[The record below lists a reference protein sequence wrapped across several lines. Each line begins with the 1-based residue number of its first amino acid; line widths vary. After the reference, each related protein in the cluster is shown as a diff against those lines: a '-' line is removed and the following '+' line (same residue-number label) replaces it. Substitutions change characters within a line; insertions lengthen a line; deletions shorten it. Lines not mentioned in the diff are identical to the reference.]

1 MTTATPAKKTT
12 AKTSPAKVAAPQ
24 APAFDFAAVTVEA
37 APAPTRSAT
46 VAPKD
51 NPAVAW
57 IRDSW
62 ANKGVPN
69 ISGTVYGAG
78 KRIPI
83 PNNEQVYKQ
92 ATALIRQACTH
103 VGKEVGVKLGA
114 AITPWDKVETVPGD
128 ASKVYVGFA
137 AKTAKT
143 VNRKP
148 KSETSVA
155 K

>member
-1 MTTATPAKKTT
+1 MTAPAAKKTASKAT
-12 AKTSPAKVAAPQ
+12 KVAATPT
-24 APAFDFAAVTVEA
+24 PTFDFGAVTPEA

-46 VAPKD
+46 IAPKD

-62 ANKGVPN
+62 ANKGTPN

-83 PNNEQVYKQ
+83 PNNEGVYKN
-92 ATALIRQACTH
+92 AVALIRQACTH
-103 VGKEVGVKLGA
+103 VGKDVGVKLGA
-114 AITPWDKVETVPGD
+114 AITPWDKVEPVPGQPG
-128 ASKVYVGFA
+128 KVYVGFA

-143 VNRKP
+143 VVRKP
-148 KSETSVA
+148 KTDAA